1 MKRNKKTAYQQIM
14 KNLVFMENNCNN
26 IIIVVAINNI
36 VLIQKAKMY
45 DIYPCS
51 FKVNK
56 KVKRNLLLLFDA
68 NLFFMF
74 WPLAFITKF
83 LTITKSSHCILPHP
97 HLKRSLKHFSVCL
110 KKLLLL
116 HKRNYYSYKYH
127 ITYSTTVYY
136 VPISH
141 TRPQYILF
149 I

>member
-1 MKRNKKTAYQQIM
+1 M